1 MPFLLMFTSTCSMR
15 HSIIAAPSVRE
26 VHNARET
33 MDHSTDCPYL
43 ASRLPLHQAVQPAH
57 CYDVPPWLT
66 KRRNVRRV
74 ATAGSNAGHA

>member
-1 MPFLLMFTSTCSMR
+1 
-15 HSIIAAPSVRE
+15 
-26 VHNARET
+26 